1 VLQRFRFELSEQF
14 GPSDMTPLFRTLY
27 IDSDPDAL
35 DEALRGR
42 PYDRLAPLRQ
52 EDIFPARLNRAAHY
66 MKPRLNGRSLTEG
79 WFDTQLLYR
88 IPRSPQTMGLRL
100 FGRLAFCDYYRPIMG
115 KIQSELEQSLSNDA
129 LSLTENRTGLALRS
143 NRPRVYLVTGLAG
156 GTGGGMFLDVAYAV
170 RARLRRM
177 GYEFPEIIGVLLIPP
192 ADSSTTPPQA
202 LGNTYAALLELN
214 HFSRPD
220 TTFAAHYDD
229 RFGVIRE
236 KAAPFTQ
243 CYLMPGSALG
253 LNPPVG
259 VAGAQCT
266 PRSRTPSSIAVPINR
281 QQPSGNGSGNV
292 TKPGS
297 RVLLT
302 SAAQRSLD
310 PTAAQAVL
318 KPYSDAADLIRLN
331 IMTPVGRLVD
341 DGRVAAEEGSPH
353 TVTFAAFGISGFEWP
368 RAEVVARTATK
379 VGRTI
384 LKRWASPD
392 IKRMREVIPAIA
404 QAKWSQL
411 GLDPDTVLGHLQQA
425 AEQAA
430 GGKIEE
436 QIGMTTEP
444 LFPRGWL
451 ARLPEADKLTLAIDR
466 LTKLFGPPAS
476 PSKRPMTPVEQALA
490 QAAFNVAE
498 SFGLDIHALVPTLVD
513 DPQFRLAGT
522 EELLRQFM
530 ATTDRYMERY
540 LQSAV
545 DQDTKAQIGFECV
558 SQYAHYQKGM
568 RKPTAAEFSEA
579 LRLFPRARFQAL
591 TFRQL
596 VGVYQVVRDTLAAQL
611 LDVSSAR
618 QRLEIASNLSETIPE
633 PIEGPLG
640 NRRLMPPGC
649 NGIADA
655 VEKFMG
661 VLTES
666 DSVEIDRRAQAVI
679 EPKLGGLFQ
688 ACLNTATGPA
698 DVVSA
703 VYEES
708 RAHLDTRLGEV
719 DLAGMFAERYRT
731 PQQAERAIE
740 QTYQEAEP
748 AWIGNGPW
756 VGGEVSVVACPG
768 GQGGEP
774 LRELARRAIP
784 VAGLPI
790 ADSRDNLTVYR
801 EWPAVP
807 LAALPHFGPVA
818 EAAYSA
824 LLDAQQCTPHSR
836 VDVTQWVDVD
846 AT

>member
-1 VLQRFRFELSEQF
+1 
-14 GPSDMTPLFRTLY
+14 MTPLFRTLY
-27 IDSDPDAL
+27 IDSDPDSL

-42 PYDRLAPLRQ
+42 PYDRLAPLRP
-52 EDIFPARLNRAAHY
+52 EDIFSARLNRAAHY

-100 FGRLAFCDYYRPIMG
+100 FGRLAFCDHYRPIMG
-115 KIQSELEQSLSNDA
+115 KIQSELEESLSNDA
-129 LSLTENRTGLALRS
+129 LALTENRTRLALRS

-156 GTGGGMFLDVAYAV
+156 GTGGGMYLDMAYAL

-177 GYEFPEIIGVLLIPP
+177 GYEFPEIIGIMLIPP
-192 ADSSTTPPQA
+192 ADSSTAPPQA

-220 TTFAAHYDD
+220 TTFVAHYDD
-229 RFGVIRE
+229 RFGVLRE
-236 KAAPFTQ
+236 KSAPFTQ

-259 VAGAQCT
+259 VAGGQST
-266 PRSRTPSSIAVPINR
+266 PRSRTPSSIAVPTNR

-292 TKPGS
+292 PKPGS
-297 RVLLT
+297 RVLLAA
-302 SAAQRSLD
+302 AAQRSLD
-310 PTAAQAVL
+310 PTAAQTAL

-331 IMTPVGRLVD
+331 VVTPVGRLVD

-353 TVTFAAFGISGFEWP
+353 AVTFAAFGISGFEWP
-368 RAEVVARTATK
+368 RAAVVARTAAK
-379 VGRTI
+379 VGRSI

-392 IKRMREVIPAIA
+392 IKRMREVIPSIA
-404 QAKWSQL
+404 QARWSQL
-411 GLDPDTVLGHLQQA
+411 GLDPDTVLGHLQHA
-425 AEQAA
+425 ADRAA

-436 QIGMTTEP
+436 QICLTTEP
-444 LFPRGWL
+444 LLPRGWL
-451 ARLPEADKLTLAIDR
+451 GRFPEADKLTMAIDR
-466 LTKLFGPPAS
+466 LLKLFGPPAS
-476 PSKRPMTPVEQALA
+476 PNKRTVTSVEQALA
-490 QAAFNVAE
+490 EEAFVVAE
-498 SFGLDIHALVPTLVD
+498 GFALDIRALVPTLID
-513 DPQFRLAGT
+513 DPQFRLSGT
-522 EELLRQFM
+522 EELLRQFL
-530 ATTDRYMERY
+530 ATTDRLMEKY
-540 LQSAV
+540 LQAAF
-545 DQDTKAQIGFECV
+545 DQDAKAQIGFECV

-568 RKPTAAEFSEA
+568 RKPTAAEFTEA
-579 LRLFPRARFQAL
+579 LKQYPRFRFQAL

-596 VGVYQVVRDTLAAQL
+596 AAIYQSVRDSLTAQMT
-611 LDVSSAR
+611 DVSSAR
-618 QRLEIASNLSETIPE
+618 QRLELASNLPE
-633 PIEGPLG
+633 PAPEPSEAPVG

-661 VLTES
+661 VLTDKDS
-666 DSVEIDRRAQAVI
+666 DEIDLRAQAVI

-688 ACLNTATGPA
+688 ACLNSANGAT
-698 DVVSA
+698 DVVAA
-703 VYEES
+703 VYEEA
-708 RAHLDTRLGEV
+708 RAHLDMRLGEV
-719 DLAGMFAERYRT
+719 DLAAMFAERYRT

-748 AWIGNGPW
+748 TWVGNGPW
-756 VGGEVSVVACPG
+756 VGGEVAVVACPG

-790 ADSRDNLTVYR
+790 ADSRDTLTVFR

-807 LAALPHFGPVA
+807 LAALPHLGPAAV
-818 EAAYSA
+818 AAYAA
-824 LLDAQQCTPHSR
+824 LPDTQQCTPHSR

-846 AT
+846 AK